1 MNKTKGEILEAV
13 QRIDNFLARAK
24 ITDPILSRI
33 DQAQIAT
40 DMKNIYDYIALD
52 ENADEPAGIHAT
64 GPNGQDILLTEE

>member
-1 MNKTKGEILEAV
+1 MNKSKGEILEAV

-40 DMKNIYDYIALD
+40 DMKNIYDYVALD
-52 ENADEPAGIHAT
+52 ENADEDKK
-64 GPNGQDILLTEE
+64 QV